1 MEDLWP
7 DFSEIAPYKTPI
19 SIIKEHASKLADK
32 TNYMISADLEKD
44 DITKLIYYF
53 TDNGSI
59 KSLTPPFQYNF
70 YLIAQALDYRYKLFS
85 IGHDIFLY
93 PIYFFDIDKD
103 IINEFYPALDG
114 ALSINSETDL
124 LAFLKNIFGAKK
136 TIKVIQA
143 LISQVS

>member
-7 DFSEIAPYKTPI
+7 DLVEITPDKTPI

-32 TNYMISADLEKD
+32 TNYMISADLEKE
-44 DITKLIYYF
+44 DITNDIYLVNKDGRYKV
-53 TDNGSI
+53 I
-59 KSLTPPFQYNF
+59 KAPFQYSF
-70 YLIAQALDYRYKLFS
+70 MLIAQALDYRYKLFS
-85 IGHDIFLY
+85 IAHDIFLY
-93 PIYFFDIDKD
+93 PIYFFDIDAD
-103 IINEFYPALDG
+103 IISEICPNFEG
-114 ALSINSETDL
+114 AISINNETDL